1 MNYLARAIFLDRDG
15 VLNRKAPEGSYVA
28 SLSEFEVLPG
38 SLEAIA
44 KLCGNGWQVF
54 LVTNQRGIARG
65 MVSADAVE
73 QIHRWLLEQVRN
85 AGGQITQV
93 YVCPHDDSDLCD
105 CRKPNPGM
113 LLCAAREHSLDLAHS
128 WMVGDSIRDMQAGR
142 AVGCKTAYIGTG
154 ECEMADIEAP
164 SLQVFVEQLQQ
175 QDNPYPRTDDIKS
188 QHSENS

>member
-1 MNYLARAIFLDRDG
+1 MNCLGKAIFLDRDG

-28 SLSEFEVLPG
+28 SLSGFEVLPG
-38 SLEAIA
+38 SLQAIA

-73 QIHRWLLEQVRN
+73 QIHRRLLEQVRN
-85 AGGQITQV
+85 AGGQITEV
-93 YVCPHDDSDLCD
+93 YVCPHDYSDLCD
-105 CRKPNPGM
+105 CRKPKPGM
-113 LLCAAREHSLDLAHS
+113 LLRAAREHSLDLAHS
-128 WMVGDSIRDMQAGR
+128 WMVGDSISDMQAGR
-142 AVGCKTAYIGTG
+142 AVGCKTAYLGEG

-175 QDNPYPRTDDIKS
+175 QETG
-188 QHSENS
+188 